1 MDYSVL
7 KKAID
12 KIVSLP
18 EDDFAV
24 LSACTTRKQLK
35 RKETLLRQG
44 KVCRSFFFVE
54 SGHLRTWYNKDGVR
68 INQHFTF
75 EDEFTSVIKSLR
87 DHQPSHLNLEAG
99 ENATVWIINL
109 DALWAQAAERPQLA
123 RFFRKVVF
131 RLMLAAEAHSD
142 LLKLHTPA
150 ERYGYIQKN
159 SPKLLERIPLTQIA
173 SYLGLARET
182 LSRIRA
188 RAI

>member
-12 KIVSLP
+12 GIVSLP

-35 RKETLLRQG
+35 RKESLLRQG
-44 KVCRSFFFVE
+44 EVCRSFFFVE
-54 SGHLRTWYNKDGVR
+54 SGHLRTWYNKDGVP

-87 DHQPSHLNLEAG
+87 DHQPSRLNVEAG
-99 ENATVWIINL
+99 ENATVCIINL
-109 DALWAQAAERPQLA
+109 DLLWAQATERPQLS

-131 RLMLAAEAHSD
+131 RLLLAAESHNH
-142 LLKLHTPA
+142 LIKLHTPA
-150 ERYGYIQKN
+150 ERYHYIEKHNPQ
-159 SPKLLERIPLTQIA
+159 LLQRISLAQIA

-188 RAI
+188 RSI